1 MLKVEHM
8 PNRTILNK
16 YGLFVSQVRKLLRKR
31 EITTDDA
38 EVINRAR
45 LIAAL
50 SSNHSWRVYRY
61 LHHGDPFDRDAIVS
75 EIRCAFNEGWKEIG
89 ENDVKEVITSDI
101 DRRKFSS
108 ILLYSLD
115 KERIR
120 VYGDLLPRL
129 KAEFIDGMEP
139 IENREF

>member
-1 MLKVEHM
+1 M

-16 YGLFVSQVRKLLRKR
+16 YGLFVSQVHKLLRKR
-31 EITTDDA
+31 AITSDDSK
-38 EVINRAR
+38 VLNKAR

-50 SSNHSWRVYRY
+50 SSNHSWRTYRY
-61 LHHGDPFDRDAIVS
+61 LHKGDAFDRDAIVNEMRS
-75 EIRCAFNEGWKEIG
+75 AFSDGWKEIG

-120 VYGDLLPRL
+120 EYGDLLPML
-129 KAEFIDGMEP
+129 KAEFVDGMEP
-139 IENREF
+139 IESREL